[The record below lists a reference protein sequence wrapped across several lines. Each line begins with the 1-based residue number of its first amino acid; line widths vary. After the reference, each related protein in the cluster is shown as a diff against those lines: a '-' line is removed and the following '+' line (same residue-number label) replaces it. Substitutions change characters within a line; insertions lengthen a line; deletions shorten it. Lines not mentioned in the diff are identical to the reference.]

1 MPGSNGLLPVDHRL
15 YAEIVQFLYHEAEL
29 LDARRFSEWLDL
41 MAEDM
46 TYRVPLRDD
55 ASREL
60 GTSSTRLDWFDDD
73 LDSLRLRVS
82 RLATNHAYAEMPP
95 SRTRHMITNIRVRA
109 TSTANEF
116 DVVSSILVH
125 RHRGDRTPAD
135 VFCGER
141 RDLLRN
147 TDDGWRLARR
157 VIMLDQGV
165 IGTGS
170 LGIFL

>member
-1 MPGSNGLLPVDHRL
+1 MPGSNGPLPVNHRL
-15 YAEIVQFLYHEAEL
+15 YAEIAQFLYHEAEL
-29 LDARRFSEWLDL
+29 LDARCFSEWLGL

-82 RLATNHAYAEMPP
+82 RLATNQAYAEMPP

-109 TSTANEF
+109 TLTANEF
-116 DVVSSILVH
+116 DVASNILVY
-125 RHRGDRTPAD
+125 RHRDRNSND

-141 RDLLRN
+141 QDLLRN
-147 TDDGWRLARR
+147 TDSGWRLVRR
-157 VIMLDQGV
+157 TVILDQCV

>member
-1 MPGSNGLLPVDHRL
+1 MPGSNGLLPVNHQL

-29 LDARRFSEWLDL
+29 LDARCFSEWLDL

-60 GTSSTRLDWFDDD
+60 GTSLKRLDWFDDD

-82 RLATNHAYAEMPP
+82 RLATNQAYAEMPP
-95 SRTRHMITNIRVRA
+95 SRTRHMITNIRVRT

-116 DVVSSILVH
+116 DVASNVLVH
-125 RHRGDRTPAD
+125 RHRGDRNPAD

-157 VIMLDQGV
+157 TVVLDQNV